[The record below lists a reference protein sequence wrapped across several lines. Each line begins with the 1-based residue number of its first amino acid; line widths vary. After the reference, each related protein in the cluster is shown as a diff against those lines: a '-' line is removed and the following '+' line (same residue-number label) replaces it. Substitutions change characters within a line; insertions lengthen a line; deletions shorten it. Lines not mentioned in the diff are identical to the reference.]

1 MSINQW
7 VEEEEKETVDALI
20 VINKQV
26 HEGEHCL
33 EFPKATDELLGSS
46 KTVLRLDEGVFRSD
60 LLCGA

>member
-7 VEEEEKETVDALI
+7 VEGKRRKETVDALI

-33 EFPKATDELLGSS
+33 EFQKLL
-46 KTVLRLDEGVFRSD
+46 
-60 LLCGA
+60 